1 MASGGSKGLRG
12 LGLLAT
18 GLGLGLMAVRARRDA
33 RDQAHV
39 GTRTELSGLDAP
51 VEETVTDVAPES
63 VAEPVAPEPVVEDAP
78 EPVAAAVAEPL
89 VAVAPEAGTDTA
101 TETFFET
108 PAEPAPEL
116 RPERPSWEIRAK
128 ARFERSMATT
138 RHYRRALIAVCAVAL
153 ALILLVAVPA
163 IVRTRHTDRWQRC
176 AERTTGTSLPPGGRV
191 TRVVL
196 DSCGPKPAFNRV
208 PADRRN

>member
-1 MASGGSKGLRG
+1 MASRGSRGLRG

-18 GLGLGLMAVRARRDA
+18 GLGLGLMAVRARREP
-33 RDQAHV
+33 RDHALV
-39 GTRTELSGLDAP
+39 GTWAELSGLDAP
-51 VEETVTDVAPES
+51 VEEAVTDVAPGS
-63 VAEPVAPEPVVEDAP
+63 VAEPVAPEPVVEVAPEPVVEVAP
-78 EPVAAAVAEPL
+78 EPVADL
-89 VAVAPEAGTDTA
+89 
-101 TETFFET
+101 
-108 PAEPAPEL
+108 L
-116 RPERPSWEIRAK
+116 PERPSWEIRAK
-128 ARFERSMATT
+128 AWFERAMATA

-163 IVRTRHTDRWQRC
+163 VVRTRHSDRWQRC
-176 AERTTGTSLPPGGRV
+176 AERTTGTSLPRGGRV